1 MSSVFLRL
9 CMSVSTCSF
18 STISIYLCRVFGQ
31 RDPSGFIPSPLERY
45 RQILLPTLRLLQVI
59 LTSTT
64 THHQQGAAQ
73 VQFLLMHSCAYG
85 PHWLVCNCF
94 VCVCV
99 CLQVLHWLIVYSD
112 TIQSVLH
119 SQDVSMGS
127 LQELS
132 LLTGIISKT
141 ALPGTQHLKK
151 MHY

>member
-1 MSSVFLRL
+1 MRVSQCFLF
-9 CMSVSTCSF
+9 VSLF
-18 STISIYLCRVFGQ
+18 LYRVFGQ

-73 VQFLLMHSCAYG
+73 VQFLLIYSDGCRQ
-85 PHWLVCNCF
+85 HWLVGKSIF
-94 VCVCV
+94 VSV
-99 CLQVLHWLIVYSD
+99 QVLQWLIVYSD
-112 TIQSVLH
+112 TIQSILH

-141 ALPGTQHLKK
+141 ALPGTDNIQKCITNFNACV
-151 MHY
+151 YT